1 MGGRK
6 TISEEEA
13 EMTSFAKNESNAIE
27 KMIDVDFAE
36 DDSDEVHDFDDF
48 SKLSEYEN
56 KIDRAL
62 SKSERNRILIEKE
75 HFQRE
80 NEIVKNKRFYK
91 LMIITT
97 LVAFVAVVTG
107 SIMIV
112 TALTGI

>member
-6 TISEEEA
+6 TISEEEI
-13 EMTSFAKNESNAIE
+13 EMASFAKNESNAIE
-27 KMIDVDFAE
+27 KMIDVDLAE
-36 DDSDEVHDFDDF
+36 DDSDEVHEFDSL
-48 SKLSEYEN
+48 SKLEEYEN

-91 LMIITT
+91 LMIVTT
-97 LVAFVAVVTG
+97 AVVFVSVVTG
-107 SIMIV
+107 LILIA
-112 TALTGI
+112 TTLTGI